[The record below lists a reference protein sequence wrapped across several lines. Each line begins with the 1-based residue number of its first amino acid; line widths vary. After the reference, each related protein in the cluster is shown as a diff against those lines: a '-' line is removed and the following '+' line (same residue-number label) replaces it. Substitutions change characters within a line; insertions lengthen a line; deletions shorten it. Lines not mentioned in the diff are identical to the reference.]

1 MSFEW
6 LANIVA
12 GGHTPCINALSMP
25 SDALEWH
32 PKGPLL
38 SYIIGKLEMSWN
50 HFWGPLQGLIH
61 LLNDIDI
68 RKGARA
74 PLSAAHATL
83 ALHRWPHQTCLSHIE
98 SPIQRKDFFQ
108 GTTIWHPFSGQ
119 TFPEGLNRGQ
129 RSISVQYSPLTSIDS
144 LPLQSMRM
152 GQTSNLNKYRI
163 ARIHLKD
170 RIDRYS

>member
-83 ALHRWPHQTCLSHIE
+83 ALHRWPDQTCLSHIE
-98 SPIQRKDFFQ
+98 SPIQRKDFSQ

-129 RSISVQYSPLTSIDS
+129 RSIIVLSIDFHWFPS
-144 LPLQSMRM
+144 I
-152 GQTSNLNKYRI
+152 TKYANGANI
-163 ARIHLKD
+163 KSQQI
-170 RIDRYS
+170 